1 MIEAP
6 TTNRTRYAIRA
17 AHEARGAAVADL
29 LRWLRKPFPSE

>member
-6 TTNRTRYAIRA
+6 TSDRTRTAFQA
-17 AHEARGAAVADL
+17 AHAARGMALVDL